1 MLVPHGPPHASRPV
15 AAVPLRI
22 VRVHA
27 PTAREVAVVVEPGG
41 RRRTG
46 VPDRQRPGGWLVEVD
61 AADGDRYGIS
71 VDGGDLLV
79 DPHALD
85 MVMTPDGPRGVFR
98 SPWVRRPQRAAADDG
113 ARARSSATPVD
124 EPLVYELH
132 VKGFGGGYLGCIE
145 HLDHVASLGVD
156 VIELMPVHPFDDTV
170 NYWGYMP
177 IVWGAVHR
185 GYAQHPARA
194 AEELAE
200 LVAAAHDRG
209 LDVWIDV
216 VFNHTGEGGAEFP
229 ALTLRGLDPAL
240 HRRHPDGTLVS
251 DSGCG
256 NDVDPA
262 HPYVRE
268 LVLEGLDR
276 YADLGVDGFRFD
288 LASLL
293 TRDGGG
299 LVELITAWAERRSV
313 QLVAEAWD
321 LGAYQVGHGWPWP
334 SWRQWNDRYRDDMRG
349 LLRGEPGLVH
359 AARRRVDGSPDLFG
373 DHEGAARR
381 TVNFLTAH
389 DGLTLHDLT
398 LVTGDRHHS
407 WDTGDDLRLQQLK
420 NYFAVLLLSRGAA
433 MWVMG
438 DEFGRTQ
445 QGHDNPYDID
455 GPLSWVDWDAAG
467 DWKDLT
473 DAVRTLARLR
483 KAHPPDE
490 MVFHGVDTDIDE
502 GFESHSI
509 AWCSNGLYV
518 MVNAWWEP
526 LDFGVHEPGD
536 WRPVFSSAM
545 STATATDPTPPTT
558 HGDTAVHR
566 LPPRSVLVLE
576 RV

>member
-1 MLVPHGPPHASRPV
+1 MLVPHGPPHASRSV

-27 PTAREVAVVVEPGG
+27 PAAREVAVVVEPSG

-46 VPDRQRPGGWLVEVD
+46 VPDRTRPGGWLVEVD
-61 AADGDRYGIS
+61 AADGDLYGIS

-85 MVMTPDGPRGVFR
+85 VVVTPAGPRGVFR
-98 SPWVRRPQRAAADDG
+98 SPWVRRPRRLAGDATRPAAP
-113 ARARSSATPVD
+113 PVD

-132 VKGFGGGYLGCIE
+132 VKGFGGSYLGCIE
-145 HLDHVASLGVD
+145 RLDHVASLGVD
-156 VIELMPVHPFDDTV
+156 VIELMPVHPFDDGA

-185 GYAQHPARA
+185 GYARQPDRA

-229 ALTLRGLDPAL
+229 ALSLRGLDPAL

-268 LVLEGLDR
+268 LVLEGLSR

-299 LVELITAWAERRSV
+299 LVELITAWAEQRGV

-334 SWRQWNDRYRDDMRG
+334 SWRQWNDRYRDDIRG

-359 AARRRVDGSPDLFG
+359 AARRRIDGSPDLFG
-373 DHEGAARR
+373 DHEGGARR
-381 TVNFLTAH
+381 TLNFLTAH

-398 LVTGDRHHS
+398 LTTGDRHHS
-407 WDTGDDLRLQQLK
+407 WDTGHELRLQQLK

-438 DEFGRTQ
+438 DEFGRSQ
-445 QGHDNPYDID
+445 RGHDNPYDID
-455 GPLSWVDWDAAG
+455 GPLSWVDWDAA
-467 DWKDLT
+467 DQWSELT
-473 DAVRTLARLR
+473 EAVRRLVRLR
-483 KAHPPDE
+483 RAHPPSQ
-490 MVFHGVDTDIDE
+490 VTFHGVGADIDE
-502 GFESHSI
+502 GHHSHSI

-536 WRPVFSSAM
+536 WRPVFT
-545 STATATDPTPPTT
+545 STAAEPSMTTPESLVDAHP
-558 HGDTAVHR
+558 AYRV
-566 LPPRSVLVLE
+566 PPRSVLVLE

>member
-1 MLVPHGPPHASRPV
+1 MLIPHGPAHASTTV

-27 PTAREVAVVVEPGG
+27 PAAREVAVVVQPGH

-46 VPDRQRPGGWLVEVD
+46 VPDRRRPGGWLVEVD
-61 AADGDRYGIS
+61 AADGDLYGIS
-71 VDGGDLLV
+71 VDGGALLV

-85 MVMTPDGPRGVFR
+85 VVVTPEGPRGVFR
-98 SPWVRRPQRAAADDG
+98 SPWARRPQRIARHAAH
-113 ARARSSATPVD
+113 RPQPPQVD

-132 VKGFGGGYLGCIE
+132 VKGFGGGYLGCID

-156 VIELMPVHPFDDTV
+156 VIEVMPVHPFDDSV

-185 GYAQHPARA
+185 GYAQQPARA

-200 LVAAAHDRG
+200 LVAAAHARG
-209 LDVWIDV
+209 LDVWVDV

-229 ALTLRGLDPAL
+229 ALSLRGLDPAL

-299 LVELITAWAERRSV
+299 LVELITAWAEQRGV

-334 SWRQWNDRYRDDMRG
+334 SWRQWNDRFRDDLRG

-359 AARRRVDGSPDLFG
+359 AARRRIDGSPDLFG
-373 DHEGAARR
+373 DGEGGARR
-381 TVNFLTAH
+381 TLNFVTAH
-389 DGLTLHDLT
+389 DGLTMHDLT

-407 WDTGDDLRLQQLK
+407 WDTGPELRLQQLK

-438 DEFGRTQ
+438 DEFGRSQ
-445 QGHDNPYDID
+445 QGHDNPYDVD
-455 GPLSWVDWDAAG
+455 GPLSWVDWSAAAE
-467 DWKDLT
+467 WSELT
-473 DAVRTLARLR
+473 DAVRTLVRLR
-483 KAHPPDE
+483 RAHPPAQ
-490 MVFHGVDTDIDE
+490 VAFHGVGPDIDE
-502 GFESHSI
+502 GFESRSL
-509 AWCSNGLYV
+509 AWSSNGLYV

-526 LDFGVHEPGD
+526 LEFGVHEPGE
-536 WRPVFSSAM
+536 WRPVFSSA
-545 STATATDPTPPTT
+545 TPTPPSTRADD
-558 HGDTAVHR
+558 GVAYR
-566 LPPRSVLVLE
+566 LAPRSVLVLE
-576 RV
+576 RA